1 MPDPDQING
10 FVLAGGKSRRM
21 GQDKGLM
28 RLGDQPLVRR
38 AAEILRPVVH
48 TVTLLASPERYGNLG
63 FPVVPDRWPERGPL
77 AALCTGL
84 LVSDAEWNLFLAC
97 DLPRVSG
104 KLIELL
110 VARIRTARAGAVV
123 PRTSVG
129 WQPLCAGYHARCR
142 AAFELAIRQ
151 DRLSIV
157 ELFEELHPEAVT
169 SGEMATAG
177 VTETEFVNINTPQ
190 EWGQLAHPG
199 NESR

>member
-1 MPDPDQING
+1 MPHPDQING
-10 FVLAGGKSRRM
+10 FVLAGGKSCRM

-28 RLGDQPLVRR
+28 RLEGQPLVLC
-38 AAEILRPVVH
+38 AAEILRPLVH
-48 TVTLLASPERYGNLG
+48 TVTLLAPPERYGNLG
-63 FPVVPDRWPERGPL
+63 LPVVADRWPEGGPL

-110 VARIRTARAGAVV
+110 VARMRTTRTGAVV
-123 PRTSVG
+123 PRTSDG

-142 AAFELAIRQ
+142 TAFELAIRQ

-169 SGEMATAG
+169 PGEMANAG
-177 VTETEFVNINTPQ
+177 VTEAEFININTPQ
-190 EWGQLAHPG
+190 EWGQLTHPE
-199 NESR
+199 NEPR